1 MGSWSQTMSTSEP
14 TDALRTVAAN
24 APAASL
30 RHGVETLLAG
40 AAESVQV
47 VAFWLAAFLPLTY
60 LPLFAVDLV
69 GEYAVAFVALLA
81 LHAVT
86 ILVGHDYGS
95 GS

>member
-1 MGSWSQTMSTSEP
+1 MSTSQP
-14 TDALRTVAAN
+14 TDSLRTVATN

-40 AAESVQV
+40 ATESVRI

-69 GEYAVAFVALLA
+69 GEYAVAFAALLA

-86 ILVGHDYGS
+86 ILVGHGYGS
-95 GS
+95 GN